1 MSWDIEYTDEF
12 GDWWDSLSETQ
23 QTDVAATVELLAEK
37 GPNLPSPYSSGI
49 EGTVQFSLRELRI
62 QSQGRPIRVF
72 CTFDPRRVAILLMG
86 GDKTGD
92 KRFYERLAPLAERL
106 YEIYLE
112 EIRQEGLI

>member
-37 GPNLPSPYSSGI
+37 GPNLPFPYSSGI

-72 CTFDPRRVAILLMG
+72 YTLDPRRRCLSRKLSHRLMNSV
-86 GDKTGD
+86 T
-92 KRFYERLAPLAERL
+92 L
-106 YEIYLE
+106 
-112 EIRQEGLI
+112 